1 MTFWRRQV
9 PLILAL
15 SLGVIAGYGWHVRPA
30 GNAGIPPEVFDRVV
44 VPAPL
49 QVAMATGDRFLA
61 ADLEAIRTLATP
73 SDALEAEADNMSFAI
88 RARNVVAQLNPCH
101 EDNYYLANALLTW
114 GGAVRQGN
122 EVLRAAAKC
131 RFWDEFPPFFYGF
144 NLFYF
149 QGDVPG
155 ATHALNQAAD
165 RSKENAPALR
175 KLAIMITAGSLQDD
189 AAALA
194 YLENERKQ
202 AKDDKL
208 RGMLDKRIAR
218 LQGLI
223 VLRQAQAAYEQRF
236 GKPLID
242 PQAIIETG
250 LLQEFPA
257 DPLKIGY
264 EFDEG
269 RFRLREV
276 RIAGLEPPITK

>member
-1 MTFWRRQV
+1 MTFWRQQV

-30 GNAGIPPEVFDRVV
+30 GNAAPPLEVFDRVV
-44 VPAPL
+44 VPAPM
-49 QVAMATGDRFLA
+49 QVTLAVGDRFLA

-73 SDALEAEADNMSFAI
+73 SDALEADADNMSFAI
-88 RARNVVAQLNPCH
+88 RARNVVARLNPCH

-114 GGAVRQGN
+114 GGALRQGN
-122 EVLRAAAKC
+122 DVLRAAAEC
-131 RFWDEFPPFFYGF
+131 RFWDEFPLFFYGF

-155 ATHALNQAAD
+155 ATYALNQAAD
-165 RSKENAPALR
+165 RSKDNAVALR

-189 AAALA
+189 AAALS

-223 VLRQAQAAYEQRF
+223 VLRQAQATYERRF
-236 GKPLID
+236 GKPLTD
-242 PQAIIETG
+242 PQAVITAGILKG
-250 LLQEFPA
+250 FPA

-264 EFDEG
+264 EFHEG
-269 RFRLREV
+269 RFRMREV
-276 RIAGLEPPITK
+276 SIAGLEPPKR